1 VLVHRVTLY
10 LYIPLEPWRAHIN
23 VLNTHA
29 CTSVDIR
36 SKQKHGGGSNKVQTI
51 HRTIAPNIR
60 TIHRN
65 STWLRRKSNYAVPI
79 KHTTLFLFPTNNK
92 FKNPANFSA
101 GSREKI
107 LFAKHEPGSNNH
119 PLSCKHLANAN
130 VKPMKNTEN
139 TMKFPPTKR
148 LRMDIH
154 DLNICYPS
162 CKLIPTHGKPPRQ
175 TQHVATKVGASSGTR
190 LAMNYNTWIYHILYV
205 YIYNLELL
213 DDMILSENWAPP
225 N

>member
-1 VLVHRVTLY
+1 M
-10 LYIPLEPWRAHIN
+10 
-23 VLNTHA
+23 LNTHA
-29 CTSVDIR
+29 CTSVGIR
-36 SKQKHGGGSNKVQTI
+36 SKQKHGGSNNVRTI

-79 KHTTLFLFPTNNK
+79 KHTTLFLFPTNHK

-162 CKLIPTHGKPPRQ
+162 ANSFRLTANPPGKPNMLKIQFQGVPHAAIWRNQ
-175 TQHVATKVGASSGTR
+175 GSVW
-190 LAMNYNTWIYHILYV
+190 LM
-205 YIYNLELL
+205 
-213 DDMILSENWAPP
+213 M
-225 N
+225 

>member
-1 VLVHRVTLY
+1 M
-10 LYIPLEPWRAHIN
+10 
-23 VLNTHA
+23 
-29 CTSVDIR
+29 
-36 SKQKHGGGSNKVQTI
+36 GGEI
-51 HRTIAPNIR
+51 RTIAPNIR

-79 KHTTLFLFPTNNK
+79 KHTTLFLFPTNHK

-101 GSREKI
+101 GSREKN

-162 CKLIPTHGKPPRQ
+162 CKLIPTHGNPPGKPNMLEHGLKQSEIERWYLEILGK
-175 TQHVATKVGASSGTR
+175 TSSIPSWKY
-190 LAMNYNTWIYHILYV
+190 LSF
-205 YIYNLELL
+205 LL
-213 DDMILSENWAPP
+213 GLLQLKNWR

>member
-1 VLVHRVTLY
+1 M
-10 LYIPLEPWRAHIN
+10 
-23 VLNTHA
+23 LNTHA

-175 TQHVATKVGASSGTR
+175 TQHVGTNGIR
-190 LAMNYNTWIYHILYV
+190 DGFQIFSDV
-205 YIYNLELL
+205 
-213 DDMILSENWAPP
+213 PVFK
-225 N
+225 

>member
-1 VLVHRVTLY
+1 M
-10 LYIPLEPWRAHIN
+10 
-23 VLNTHA
+23 
-29 CTSVDIR
+29 
-36 SKQKHGGGSNKVQTI
+36 GGEI
-51 HRTIAPNIR
+51 RTIAPNIR

-79 KHTTLFLFPTNNK
+79 KHTTLFLFPTNHK

-162 CKLIPTHGKPPRQ
+162 CKLIPTHGTPPANPSCCISIVFEYIV
-175 TQHVATKVGASSGTR
+175 TLEPHYS
-190 LAMNYNTWIYHILYV
+190 ILDYMPF
-205 YIYNLELL
+205 I
-213 DDMILSENWAPP
+213 
-225 N
+225 

>member
-1 VLVHRVTLY
+1 M
-10 LYIPLEPWRAHIN
+10 
-23 VLNTHA
+23 LNTHA
-29 CTSVDIR
+29 CTSVGIR
-36 SKQKHGGGSNKVQTI
+36 SKQKHGGGI
-51 HRTIAPNIR
+51 RTIAPNIR

-79 KHTTLFLFPTNNK
+79 KHTTLFLFPTNHK

-162 CKLIPTHGKPPRQ
+162 CKLIPTHGKPPPANPTCCINRSFPWSFPP
-175 TQHVATKVGASSGTR
+175 HLSC
-190 LAMNYNTWIYHILYV
+190 YNCIY
-205 YIYNLELL
+205 
-213 DDMILSENWAPP
+213 PCP
-225 N
+225 G

>member
-1 VLVHRVTLY
+1 MY
-10 LYIPLEPWRAHIN
+10 LCRY
-23 VLNTHA
+23 
-29 CTSVDIR
+29 SVEI
-36 SKQKHGGGSNKVQTI
+36 KTWGGSNKVQTI

-79 KHTTLFLFPTNNK
+79 KHTTLFLFPTNHK

-162 CKLIPTHGKPPRQ
+162 CANSFRLTANPPGKPNILQ
-175 TQHVATKVGASSGTR
+175 QSSGWFNSIHCRGR
-190 LAMNYNTWIYHILYV
+190 LISPTKKQGSSRFQ
-205 YIYNLELL
+205 
-213 DDMILSENWAPP
+213 D
-225 N
+225 

>member
-1 VLVHRVTLY
+1 MLTFIVTA
-10 LYIPLEPWRAHIN
+10 RFSCSSAH
-23 VLNTHA
+23 TSCYA
-29 CTSVDIR
+29 TARFSCTSTHTSCYARINEERQSATKNCHSCGTR
-36 SKQKHGGGSNKVQTI
+36 S
-51 HRTIAPNIR
+51 IAPNIR

-79 KHTTLFLFPTNNK
+79 KHTTLFLFPTNHK

-162 CKLIPTHGKPPRQ
+162 CKLIPTHGKPPGKPNMLQ
-175 TQHVATKVGASSGTR
+175 LLFASC
-190 LAMNYNTWIYHILYV
+190 I
-205 YIYNLELL
+205 
-213 DDMILSENWAPP
+213 
-225 N
+225 

>member
-1 VLVHRVTLY
+1 M
-10 LYIPLEPWRAHIN
+10 
-23 VLNTHA
+23 
-29 CTSVDIR
+29 
-36 SKQKHGGGSNKVQTI
+36 GGSNNVRTI

-79 KHTTLFLFPTNNK
+79 KHTTLFLFPTNHK

-162 CKLIPTHGKPPRQ
+162 CKLIPTHGKPPGKPSMLQ
-175 TQHVATKVGASSGTR
+175 PSKFPQVKFITFPAVVWGA
-190 LAMNYNTWIYHILYV
+190 
-205 YIYNLELL
+205 LL
-213 DDMILSENWAPP
+213 PALLRALLRGDA
-225 N
+225 

>member
-1 VLVHRVTLY
+1 M
-10 LYIPLEPWRAHIN
+10 
-23 VLNTHA
+23 LNTHA

-36 SKQKHGGGSNKVQTI
+36 SKQKHGGGNKVQTI

-65 STWLRRKSNYAVPI
+65 STWLQRKSNYAVPI
-79 KHTTLFLFPTNNK
+79 RHTTLFLFPTNHK

-107 LFAKHEPGSNNH
+107 LFAKHEPGSSNH

-130 VKPMKNTEN
+130 VKPLKNTEN

-175 TQHVATKVGASSGTR
+175 TQHVAISIIRGLTSSILVVKAPFLGKTSTVLEIHKFFCSLGTSDFAFG
-190 LAMNYNTWIYHILYV
+190 L
-205 YIYNLELL
+205 
-213 DDMILSENWAPP
+213 P
-225 N
+225 

>member
-1 VLVHRVTLY
+1 M
-10 LYIPLEPWRAHIN
+10 
-23 VLNTHA
+23 
-29 CTSVDIR
+29 
-36 SKQKHGGGSNKVQTI
+36 GGSNNVRTI
-51 HRTIAPNIR
+51 HRTMAPNIR

-79 KHTTLFLFPTNNK
+79 KHTTLFLFPTNHK

-162 CKLIPTHGKPPRQ
+162 CKLIPTHRKPPRQ
-175 TQHVATKVGASSGTR
+175 TQHVATQYRFCLQKCGREFGSWR
-190 LAMNYNTWIYHILYV
+190 LILILWPHFWGNLALVLLFWGCKMQTGVAPYGGGKDDPPVMCFRQCKLAAVHIGNTLRAY
-205 YIYNLELL
+205 
-213 DDMILSENWAPP
+213 AR
-225 N
+225 

>member
-1 VLVHRVTLY
+1 MCSILMHV
-10 LYIPLEPWRAHIN
+10 PLQILGRNKTWGG
-23 VLNTHA
+23 V
-29 CTSVDIR
+29 
-36 SKQKHGGGSNKVQTI
+36 GGSNRVQTI

-79 KHTTLFLFPTNNK
+79 KHTTLFLFPTNHK

-107 LFAKHEPGSNNH
+107 LFAKHEPGSDNH

-162 CKLIPTHGKPPRQ
+162 CKLIPTHGKPPGKPIMLHQCIHCKRCI
-175 TQHVATKVGASSGTR
+175 TKLRRYFFT
-190 LAMNYNTWIYHILYV
+190 Y
-205 YIYNLELL
+205 
-213 DDMILSENWAPP
+213 
-225 N
+225 

>member
-1 VLVHRVTLY
+1 M
-10 LYIPLEPWRAHIN
+10 
-23 VLNTHA
+23 
-29 CTSVDIR
+29 
-36 SKQKHGGGSNKVQTI
+36 GGSNNVRTI

-79 KHTTLFLFPTNNK
+79 KHTTLFLFPTNHK

-175 TQHVATKVGASSGTR
+175 TQHVAFMWLVENEA
-190 LAMNYNTWIYHILYV
+190 LPQ
-205 YIYNLELL
+205 ELKF
-213 DDMILSENWAPP
+213 
-225 N
+225 

>member
-1 VLVHRVTLY
+1 MHVPH
-10 LYIPLEPWRAHIN
+10 
-23 VLNTHA
+23 
-29 CTSVDIR
+29 CTSIGIR
-36 SKQKHGGGSNKVQTI
+36 SKQKHGGGI
-51 HRTIAPNIR
+51 RTIAPNIR

-79 KHTTLFLFPTNNK
+79 KHTTLFLFPTNHK

-175 TQHVATKVGASSGTR
+175 TQHVATANGWLSQVKCPHHHEGGQKSWKTIHHHVRPQGKLAPDWFARLGTPHMYFEKLPWR
-190 LAMNYNTWIYHILYV
+190 MP
-205 YIYNLELL
+205 
-213 DDMILSENWAPP
+213 LS
-225 N
+225 